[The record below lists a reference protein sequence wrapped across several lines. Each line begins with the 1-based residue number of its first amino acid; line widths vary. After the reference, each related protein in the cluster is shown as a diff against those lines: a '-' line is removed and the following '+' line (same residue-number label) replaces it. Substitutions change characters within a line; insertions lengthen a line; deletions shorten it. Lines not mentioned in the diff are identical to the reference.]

1 MTPLKLR
8 HRLRMRRRSHLVVFA
23 ILLGFLGAT
32 QQASVDDKAQ
42 THEELFVIANI
53 QFTLCHE
60 LTHALISTFDIPV
73 LGGEEDAADQIAAI
87 CFLHPTDKNRRDP
100 QAVDKLIAV
109 ADAWRLEWELDK
121 DSGGT
126 AYWDEHALDIQRYYQ
141 ILCVLYG
148 SDPQRFESLPDQL
161 ELPWQRAWSCA
172 DYEYDRVVKAGE
184 WLLETYGTRYD
195 PSRDYRAGKVSVVY
209 DDPGEDKNQA
219 RNTLKRSAVFEGK
232 ADLMNS
238 LFELPHNIA
247 IVGTDC
253 LGDMT
258 ASWNQ
263 DKREIVFCYDLVE
276 RFDLLASVRQCIL
289 GSHVGLTDRRAMDP
303 RRIQECLAD
312 LQ

>member
-1 MTPLKLR
+1 M
-8 HRLRMRRRSHLVVFA
+8 SHFLVC
-23 ILLGFLGAT
+23 ILLLVLLGAS
-32 QQASVDDKAQ
+32 QHAAGGKKAD
-42 THEELFVIANI
+42 THRDLFVTANI

-60 LTHALISTFDIPV
+60 LTHALISTFDVPV
-73 LGGEEDAADQIAAI
+73 LGREEDAADQISAL

-100 QAVDKLIAV
+100 QAVEKLIAV

-184 WLLETYGTRYD
+184 WLLETYGV
-195 PSRDYRAGKVSVVY
+195 RDDLSTNRRTGKVEVVY
-209 DDPGEDKNQA
+209 DDPGEDKQQA
-219 RNTLKRSAVFEGK
+219 CNTLKRSAVFENK

-238 LFELPHNIA
+238 LFDLPHNIT
-247 IVGTDC
+247 IVGADC

-276 RFDLLASVRQCIL
+276 RFDVLASVRQCIL
-289 GSHVGLTDRRAMDP
+289 GSYVGLTDRHAMDP
-303 RRIQECLAD
+303 QRIQECLAD